1 MSSSKYSLRILL
13 EDLQVPNFLLEEKS
27 SAKSGASKFKG
38 VYTEYACA
46 DKLATHLDLDVTDA
60 TGKKINANSLADDE
74 LKKYDANRAK
84 DPTIPVMEK
93 SDTNGKNPA
102 DNQFEVFKKAIEDVK
117 AREEEAGVGSF
128 ADCLERGDAR
138 IECVGQSPGK
148 EIAQEDI
155 RIRWPLKGDNPNYL
169 LFTAKAAGSQLTKA
183 SSTPG
188 QFSMALAEGATS
200 NMVQQVFDFIETQS
214 KSEPNK
220 STLLAVKEEY
230 GLSATDHLKKANGS
244 LNREL
249 PNSKIL
255 FPAMSSLLADAII
268 KQITSW
274 SPETAAAQMKV
285 AFTKYYK
292 NSTPEKM
299 ATMAKNP
306 PPYYYG
312 IKHGRRQSK
321 LVKMSEMHNAFLSAL
336 GDVLVNGGGSL
347 GYVVPKT
354 GAKSITITHN
364 NNAVLTFRV
373 DCSIKSK
380 KFTLAITL
388 GLPTKKPVSAT
399 TFTGKGTVSVED
411 DAFELDS
418 KELKDVAG
426 EAVGAL
432 AAAVEK
438 TMGVADDEFST
449 YEFGRKLK
457 AFFVEK
463 STNSIKLLN
472 QQRDNE
478 WQMYLQYILMDTYG
492 ISPAA
497 KEAGMIATKLK
508 EKGYGTYD
516 GRLGTYSLSNKSVSK
531 SKRNLEGFTQ
541 ALYDSV
547 DELIKDGKISYQL
560 TGPFA
565 MSADKARELSLL
577 ERWSRL
583 AGLIK

>member
-13 EDLQVPNFLLEEKS
+13 EDLQVSNFLLEEKS

-46 DKLATHLDLDVTDA
+46 DKLAKHLDLDVTDA
-60 TGKKINANSLADDE
+60 TGKKINPKKIAAAE
-74 LKKYDANRAK
+74 KKKYDANRGK
-84 DPTIPVMEK
+84 DKTIPVMEK
-93 SDTNGKNPA
+93 SDMNGKNPA

-117 AREEEAGVGSF
+117 TREKEAGVGSF
-128 ADCLERGDAR
+128 ADCLKRGDAR

-169 LFTAKAAGSQLTKA
+169 LFTAKAAGSSLTKA
-183 SSTPG
+183 TSTPG

-220 STLLAVKEEY
+220 STLLAVKAEY

-299 ATMAKNP
+299 ATMAAKP

-312 IKHGRRQSK
+312 IKHGRGASR

-336 GDVLVNGGGSL
+336 GDVLTNGGGSL
-347 GYVVPKT
+347 GYVVPKA
-354 GAKSITITHN
+354 GAKTITITHN
-364 NNAVLTFRV
+364 NETVLKFGV
-373 DCSIKSK
+373 DCNIKSK
-380 KFTLAITL
+380 KFNLTIAL
-388 GLPTKKPVSAT
+388 GLPSKKRVSAT
-399 TFTGKGTVSVED
+399 TFTGKGTVSAED
-411 DAFELDS
+411 AAFELDS
-418 KELKDVAG
+418 KELKDVAD
-426 EAVGAL
+426 ASV
-432 AAAVEK
+432 
-438 TMGVADDEFST
+438 
-449 YEFGRKLK
+449 
-457 AFFVEK
+457 
-463 STNSIKLLN
+463 
-472 QQRDNE
+472 
-478 WQMYLQYILMDTYG
+478 
-492 ISPAA
+492 
-497 KEAGMIATKLK
+497 
-508 EKGYGTYD
+508 
-516 GRLGTYSLSNKSVSK
+516 KSVSEALKRFKGKK
-531 SKRNLEGFTQ
+531 SENPLTRALANATKGNNTNFFGPGYEKLFLLNKSIFDDVGVRFTILKNNGRLNITEQKNLAEELVRMNPDAYAKTVGAKVSNRKENAKKPVLIIKKGGGLDEMQIVNDLVAAAAKIGFLTINESTTQ
-541 ALYDSV
+541 DSP
-547 DELIKDGKISYQL
+547 LII
-560 TGPFA
+560 
-565 MSADKARELSLL
+565 